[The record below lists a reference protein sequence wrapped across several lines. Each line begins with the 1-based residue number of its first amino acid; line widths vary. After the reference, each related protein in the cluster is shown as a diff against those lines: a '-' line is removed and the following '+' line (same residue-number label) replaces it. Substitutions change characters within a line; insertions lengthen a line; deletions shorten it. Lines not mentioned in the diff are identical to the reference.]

1 MGQHME
7 SRLVPTPRSLADID
21 LRTRDIIGRG
31 WGKLERFVFRHK
43 RFDGEWSDEITR
55 DVYTIAE
62 VVNVLPYDPALD
74 AVVLIEQFR
83 TCGLVWGEA
92 TWLFETVA
100 GIRDDGEEPEDV
112 ARREAVEE
120 AECELK
126 TLYPV
131 STVWSSPGGYGE
143 RAHLF
148 VGAASLAGVGGIHG
162 LAHEHEDIR
171 AVVVPLAEAYA
182 ATQDGRIQDTKTIV
196 LVQWLMLNKSQIG

>member
-1 MGQHME
+1 ME
-7 SRLVPTPRSLADID
+7 SRLVPTPRNLADVD
-21 LRTRDIIGRG
+21 LRSRDIIGRG

-182 ATQDGRIQDTKTIV
+182 ATQDGRIQDTKTIL